1 MSEREQNDMTGVV
14 ETKLDALKESVD
26 EFKGDVK
33 TQLADIKGSVEGLR
47 NESPIH
53 RIETLEAWRTEV
65 KEKVDAVPELKRWKA
80 NVNKWLATLLLGVL
94 LAAASALFAVY
105 TSR

>member
-1 MSEREQNDMTGVV
+1 MSEREQTDMTGVV

-33 TQLADIKGSVEGLR
+33 SQLVDIKGSVDGLR

-53 RIETLEAWRTEV
+53 RIETLEKWRDEV
-65 KEKVDAVPELKRWKA
+65 KRTQ
-80 NVNKWLATLLLGVL
+80 NKLFVGLFLAFATAMTGVILTWL
-94 LAAASALFAVY
+94 FN
-105 TSR
+105 R